1 MVLDNKILFEWAS
14 KQRRFLI
21 FDLC

>member
-14 KQRRFLI
+14 EQRRFLI